1 MSGTPNDGLQ
11 ARAQGSGQA
20 AIAIF
25 ALGMMSGMLVLMIA
39 FLLFPEPEDP
49 ATAEFEAVQDFAR
62 RHFVREVGSEELVTR
77 ALSGMLDGLDPY
89 SRYYDEVSS
98 EQARREIDGDFR
110 GIGVVFRSP
119 DGQTWEEVPPPGT
132 QENPRYHNGI
142 PLDPPWGTAGH
153 PWGGSWRGH
162 EIGQNC

>member
-1 MSGTPNDGLQ
+1 MSGTHNDGGP
-11 ARAQGSGQA
+11 ARARGSGQA

-62 RHFVREVGSEELVTR
+62 RHFVREMASDELVTR

-89 SRYYDEVSS
+89 SRYYDAESS
-98 EQARREIDGDFR
+98 EQARREMSADLRDFAAALR
-110 GIGVVFRSP
+110 PTMQHQQPHRVCIM
-119 DGQTWEEVPPPGT
+119 
-132 QENPRYHNGI
+132 
-142 PLDPPWGTAGH
+142 H
-153 PWGGSWRGH
+153 PYW
-162 EIGQNC
+162 